1 MSRQRET
8 GQCLVAAAFG
18 GIAALAVAGA
28 ATASA
33 AWIMCMLLTALGGV
47 LWAHAPRP
55 QEQRRDALDEI
66 RALIREVAQQS
77 TRVPHEKLIPFYART
92 LQRIMDITEDRH
104 V

>member
-1 MSRQRET
+1 MTRQRET

-47 LWAHAPRP
+47 LWASAPRP
-55 QEQRRDALDEI
+55 GEQEEHQRCRTEAAYNIHTSTTCQDCGRDVEWIQEAG
-66 RALIREVAQQS
+66 
-77 TRVPHEKLIPFYART
+77 KY
-92 LQRIMDITEDRH
+92 RH